1 MSQESSKPDHA
12 TEENEEEKE
21 EEESSLG
28 PSMCSQEMKERLAG

>member
-21 EEESSLG
+21 EEESSLV